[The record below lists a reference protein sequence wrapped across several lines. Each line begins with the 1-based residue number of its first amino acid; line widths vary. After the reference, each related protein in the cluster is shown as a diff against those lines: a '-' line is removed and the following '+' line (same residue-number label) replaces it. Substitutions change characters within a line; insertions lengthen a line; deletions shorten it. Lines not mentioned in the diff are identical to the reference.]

1 MRSKNRKRKRA
12 LFLTGAIVA
21 ALVTGCPLALAA
33 QMIVQPEAR
42 AQTAPVPHNGDAADD
57 PAVWIHPQ
65 DPALS
70 LVLGTDKRG
79 GLHTYNMDGS
89 AHELVSDGS
98 RPNNVDVLYGFK
110 LDGRTVDLAI
120 ATVRAGKKEMGVRV
134 WAIDAKTR
142 SLETTC

>member
-1 MRSKNRKRKRA
+1 MKRM
-12 LFLTGAIVA
+12 LWLVGITVA
-21 ALVTGCPLALAA
+21 SLSAA
-33 QMIVQPEAR
+33 MATTVQPEAR

-134 WAIDAKTR
+134 WAVDAKTR